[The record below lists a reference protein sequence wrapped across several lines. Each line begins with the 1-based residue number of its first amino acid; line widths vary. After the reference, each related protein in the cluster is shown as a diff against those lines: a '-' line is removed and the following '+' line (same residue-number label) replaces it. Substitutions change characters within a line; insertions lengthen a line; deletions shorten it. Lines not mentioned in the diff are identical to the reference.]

1 LAAFLEPLKK
11 EDIDISKFI
20 DLDKKNEV
28 FYDNIYLK
36 NEKLV
41 IKIPLPS
48 PDSQISEKK
57 IKIEPFDLPKYTYLL
72 DY

>member
-1 LAAFLEPLKK
+1 MAAFLEPLKK

-20 DLDKKNEV
+20 DLDKKNEI

-48 PDSQISEKK
+48 PDTQFSEEN
-57 IKIEPFDLPKYTYLL
+57 IKIEKFDLPKYTYLL

>member
-1 LAAFLEPLKK
+1 MAFLEPLKK
-11 EDIDISKFI
+11 EDINISKFI
-20 DLDKKNEV
+20 DLDKKTEI

-41 IKIPLPS
+41 IKIPLPL
-48 PDSQISEKK
+48 PDEKASQEK
-57 IKIEPFDLPKYTYLL
+57 IIIEPFDLPKYTYLL